1 MSGHSKWATIKRK
14 KGATDAKRGQAFTR
28 LTRELAI
35 AAREGGSDPEGNFR
49 LRLVIERARAQNMPK
64 DNIERA
70 IKRGSGEGKEG
81 ETFDE
86 VYYEGYGPGGVALLV
101 DCITENRNRTVSELR
116 HLLGR
121 AGGNLADAGSVAWQF
136 RRVAYFSMPTAK
148 YDYDRIFEI
157 ALDSGAEDVTS
168 DGDSIEIT
176 APVEAF
182 KEVADRLQEAGIEP
196 EEAELRYV
204 ANQEIE
210 LPVDASLQAL
220 RTIEMIEDL
229 DDVQDVYSNLRITD
243 EALAAMESAA

>member
-49 LRLVIERARAQNMPK
+49 LRLTIERARAQNMPK